1 METRDHGGDLFDLS
15 LSIGGRFKLL
25 QNYSENLMLLP
36 EVAEG
41 LFDFSMGLELEFN
54 NADLSVFYF
63 SIPTGLFKVNRRE
76 GMSLVRLDTQGMGAP
91 TALSMSDKG
100 YLLVGFTC
108 GSIG

>member
-1 METRDHGGDLFDLS
+1 
-15 LSIGGRFKLL
+15 
-25 QNYSENLMLLP
+25 MLLP

-76 GMSLVRLDTQGMGAP
+76 GMSLVRLDT
-91 TALSMSDKG
+91 
-100 YLLVGFTC
+100 
-108 GSIG
+108 